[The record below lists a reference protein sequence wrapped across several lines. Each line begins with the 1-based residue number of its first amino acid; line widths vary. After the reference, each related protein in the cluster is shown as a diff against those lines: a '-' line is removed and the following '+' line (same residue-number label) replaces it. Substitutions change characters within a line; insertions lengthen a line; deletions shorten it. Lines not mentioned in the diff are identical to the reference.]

1 MLSSGAGIRYTG
13 DAALGA
19 TSMANFDSFERLV
32 RRSMVAT
39 PAALATVVREMSLIP
54 NPQRPTLFRS
64 LNYTA
69 LEAWVDR
76 GRRFLREW
84 YGDAAVFETS
94 ENNLWGS
101 DLRIPSTEQTV
112 ELKSGGPVTDGNPG
126 LSSIAWALGDSSLE
140 LKAIMSATMKD
151 RQRAYLN
158 GDYDEVDR
166 SKQET
171 MSRARDYFRRHL
183 TPGEPAPAR
192 LQHYIRCV
200 ARGITTKAVIERLE
214 TADDVIGAAPTIFHA
229 DLKVGW
235 RKEEHSFQDTEQIL
249 VESVTLSHPDASSS
263 PPRLTV
269 MLRGE
274 HSGRTA
280 KIYPHY
286 KNSWRAPGGE
296 VVPAANWVRTAC
308 FHIWIGV
315 DRSHSQ

>member
-1 MLSSGAGIRYTG
+1 
-13 DAALGA
+13 
-19 TSMANFDSFERLV
+19 MANFDSFERLV
-32 RRSMVAT
+32 RQSMVVT
-39 PAALATVVREMSLIP
+39 PGTLASVIREMSLIP
-54 NPQRPTLFRS
+54 KHQRPALFKK
-64 LNYTA
+64 LDYTA
-69 LEAWVDR
+69 LEEWAEL
-76 GRRFLREW
+76 GRRFLRKW

-101 DLRIPSTEQTV
+101 DLRIPSTGQAV

-126 LSSIAWALGDSSLE
+126 ISSIAWALGDTSSD
-140 LKAIMSATMKD
+140 LKAILSATMRD
-151 RQRAYLN
+151 RRRAYLN
-158 GDYDEVDR
+158 GDYDEIAR

-183 TPGEPAPAR
+183 TPGESAPAR

-200 ARGITTKAVIERLE
+200 ARGITTKTVIERLE
-214 TADDVIGAAPTIFHA
+214 SAGDVMGVAPTIFHA

-235 RKEEHSFQDTEQIL
+235 RREEHSFQNDEQIL
-249 VESVTLSHPDASSS
+249 VQSVTLSHPDATPST
-263 PPRLTV
+263 PRLTV

-274 HSGRTA
+274 QSGRTA

-286 KNSWRAPGGE
+286 KNSWRTPDGQ

-315 DRSHSQ
+315 DRAHSQ